1 LNGTGRQGTPILAI
15 LRTMSTAL
23 ELGASVG
30 GRCCVPPTWH
40 FVKGWV
46 LNILSSAGTGG

>member
-23 ELGASVG
+23 ELG
-30 GRCCVPPTWH
+30 RR
-40 FVKGWV
+40 
-46 LNILSSAGTGG
+46 